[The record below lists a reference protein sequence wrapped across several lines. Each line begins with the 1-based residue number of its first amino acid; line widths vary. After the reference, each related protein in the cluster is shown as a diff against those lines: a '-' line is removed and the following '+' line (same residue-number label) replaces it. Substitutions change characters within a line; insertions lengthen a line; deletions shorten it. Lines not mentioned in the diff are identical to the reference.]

1 MFILIEKNMERL
13 HFQVSFCDNGVI
25 VKDTDS
31 NAVNVY
37 QSKGDEADYREY
49 TERAMKESVGDMIA
63 ALMLDGSD
71 SLKMKDRFNIKIEI
85 R

>member
-1 MFILIEKNMERL
+1 MERL
-13 HFQVSFCDNGVI
+13 HFQVSFCDNCVI

-31 NAVNVY
+31 KAINVY
-37 QSKGDEADYREY
+37 QSKDSEADYREY
-49 TERAMKESVGDMIA
+49 TERAMKESVGDMLA

-71 SLKMKDRFNIKIEI
+71 NLRTKDKFNIKIEI

>member
-1 MFILIEKNMERL
+1 MERL

-31 NAVNVY
+31 KVINVY
-37 QSKGDEADYREY
+37 QSKDGEADYKEY
-49 TERAMKESVGDMIA
+49 TERAMKESIGDIIA

-71 SLKMKDRFNIKIEI
+71 KLQMKDKFNIKVEI
-85 R
+85 K

>member
-1 MFILIEKNMERL
+1 MERL

-31 NAVNVY
+31 KAINVY
-37 QSKGDEADYREY
+37 QSKDSEADYREY
-49 TERAMKESVGDMIA
+49 TERAMKESVGEMLA

-71 SLKMKDRFNIKIEI
+71 NLRTKDKFNIKIEI